1 MYRTSHA
8 GLALVTLLTSALC
21 ASAPAH
27 SAESEEPKVIEEI
40 IVRGEFRAPTLLETP
55 ASVSVLQIG
64 DVEQTLVNHLEEVLG
79 WAPNVNFS
87 SGGSRARF
95 IQIRGI
101 GERGQFSEPLNS
113 SVGLIIDGVDLSGI
127 GTAASLF
134 DVQQVEVL
142 RGPQGTLYGANA
154 LAGLINV
161 ETNDPTSTFS
171 GALTADAGNYDARG
185 LGVVLSGPLD
195 ERSGFRLAA
204 RRYEDDG
211 FTDNIFLGNDDTERH
226 EETTLRGKLSFV
238 PTERLELLA
247 SFGHI
252 DIDNG
257 YDAFSL
263 DNDRNT
269 RSDEPGRDRQT
280 TNYLSL
286 RSSWR
291 ASDAFSLEA
300 SLGWADSDS
309 SYGYDEDWTFSGFH
323 PFEYRSTDR
332 YDRDRDTLS
341 LDLRAVSEPG
351 AGAFDDRLD
360 WVVGVYLLRQDVD
373 LERNYTFLGGPFT
386 SDFSVD
392 RIAAYGEVTVH
403 LRDSTRLTTGLRL
416 EQHDS
421 DYDDSDAVAFSPSD
435 DLVGGRII
443 LEQDLGQQ
451 SLGYLSITRGYKAGG
466 FNTSGSL
473 DADLREFDPELLWNY
488 ELGFKT
494 RLQQDRLQL
503 RAAAFLMDRRDMQVA
518 TSITRIR
525 PDNSAEF
532 IDFVGNAAEG
542 RNYGLELEADYQAT
556 ERVRLFGSLGL
567 LKTEFEDYTNGAGA
581 DLDGREQ
588 SQSPQYSF
596 FAGAEY
602 RFAPGWTGRVEL
614 EGKDAYF
621 LSDSHAEEAPSF
633 ELLNATLS
641 YQTDTWHLTLWGRNL
656 TDEDYVVR
664 GFFFGND
671 PRDGYTARGFNQLG
685 EPRRFGL
692 TAGLN
697 F

>member
-1 MYRTSHA
+1 MSRS
-8 GLALVTLLTSALC
+8 TLLIALLLL
-21 ASAPAH
+21 AVPAAAAPEF
-27 SAESEEPKVIEEI
+27 SSPVIEEI
-40 IVRGEFRAPTLLETP
+40 VVTGEFRELPLQRTA
-55 ASVSVLQIG
+55 ASVSILQLG
-64 DVEQTLVNHLEEVLG
+64 DPRQTLTNHLEEVLG
-79 WAPNVNFS
+79 WAPNVNLS

-101 GERGQFSEPLNS
+101 GERGQFAEPLNS

-161 ETNDPTSTFS
+161 ETADPTDSLS
-171 GALTADAGNYDARG
+171 GRVSVDAGNYDAYG
-185 LGVVLSGPLD
+185 LGVVVGGPIN
-195 ERSGFRLAA
+195 EQTGFRLAA
-204 RRYEDDG
+204 RHYEDDG
-211 FTDNIFLGNDDTERH
+211 FIDNVFLGDDDTDRH
-226 EETTLRGKLSFV
+226 KETTLRGKLSFA
-238 PTERLELLA
+238 PTDRLELLA

-286 RSSWR
+286 RSKWQ
-291 ASDAFSLEA
+291 ASESARVEA
-300 SLGWADSDS
+300 SVAWAQSDS
-309 SYGYDEDWTFSGFH
+309 RYGYDEDWTFSGFH
-323 PFEYRSTDR
+323 PFEYRSTDS
-332 YDRDRDTLS
+332 YERDRDTVT
-341 LDLRAVSEPG
+341 LDLRVVSEPG
-351 AGAFDDRLD
+351 AGAFAGRLD
-360 WVVGVYLLRQDVD
+360 WVAGVYLLQQDVD
-373 LERNYTFLGGPFT
+373 LQRDYTFLGGPFN
-386 SDFSVD
+386 SDFSIE
-392 RIAAYGEVTVH
+392 RIAVYGEVTAH
-403 LRDSTRLTTGLRL
+403 LQPNTRLTAGLRL
-416 EQHDS
+416 EQHES
-421 DYDDSDAVAFSPSD
+421 DYDDSDGAAFNPDD
-435 DLVGGRII
+435 DLVGGRLI
-443 LEQDLGQQ
+443 LERDLSEQT
-451 SLGYLSITRGYKAGG
+451 LAYLSVTRGYKAGG
-466 FNTSGSL
+466 FNTNGSL
-473 DADLREFDPELLWNY
+473 DQDLREFDPELLWNY
-488 ELGFKT
+488 ELGLKT
-494 RLQQDRLQL
+494 SLLQDRLHL

-525 PDNSAEF
+525 ADNSAEF
-532 IDFVGNAAEG
+532 IDFTGNAAEG
-542 RNYGLELEADYQAT
+542 RNYGLELEAEYQAT
-556 ERVRLFGSLGL
+556 DRLRLFGSLGL
-567 LKTEFEDYTNGAGA
+567 LDTEFEDYTNGSGD

-588 SQSPQYSF
+588 AQAPEYSF

-602 RFAPGWTGRVEL
+602 QFSQGWFGRLEV
-614 EGKDAYF
+614 EGKDSYF
-621 LSDSHAEEAPSF
+621 VSDSHTERAPSY
-633 ELLNATLS
+633 ELINATVG
-641 YQTDTWHLTLWGRNL
+641 YETERWHVTLWGRNL

-685 EPRRFGL
+685 EPRRVGL